1 LMYIFGMVYALT
13 IGAQATPPTV
23 PAGAVLLTI
32 GGAWMASSVLR
43 RPSAETIGVV
53 GAQPSVQ

>member
-1 LMYIFGMVYALT
+1 MT

-32 GGAWMASSVLR
+32 GGAWMALSVLR
-43 RPSAETIGVV
+43 RPSAETIGV